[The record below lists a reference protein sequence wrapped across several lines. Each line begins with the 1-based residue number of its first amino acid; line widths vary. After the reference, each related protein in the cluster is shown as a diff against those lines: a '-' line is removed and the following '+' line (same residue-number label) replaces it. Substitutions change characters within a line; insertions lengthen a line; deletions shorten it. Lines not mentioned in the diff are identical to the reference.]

1 MDIKQYMQQLGQQAR
16 AAARVLAAADSGAKN
31 RALAAIAEG
40 AEAARV
46 LIHASAML
54 P

>member
-31 RALAAIAEG
+31 RALAAIAEAVVTAHELMKG
-40 AEAARV
+40 DR
-46 LIHASAML
+46 
-54 P
+54 